1 MIVEDNEDNLFT
13 LRQMLAPLSLEI
25 VAASNGR
32 QAIDYCRR
40 GMPDLVIMD
49 MQMPGMSG
57 LQATGAIRAM
67 PGGANVPILALTA
80 QAMSGIASASW
91 ARAARV
97 PVETGRAT
105 ELRAV
110 VDALAGVATAGGRR
124 RRSAARR
131 REGRMARILLVDN
144 EAGDRPAAAR
154 ALGVR
159 EQELE
164 QVESI
169 AAALVRAA
177 EAGHPFVLV
186 VAREPRSVAGL
197 APVLERR
204 RAARDVRRVR
214 GRRLPAGAGRIAQ
227 GRQRDRRALFRS
239 VLRSELQSVAGEAA
253 RRGAIADRCLSL
265 DGRAFSVRAYPLSE
279 RGVVLY
285 IRDAT
290 DEREREIGRLQS
302 EKLASIG
309 MLAAG
314 VAHEIDNPAAFVLA
328 NIEAL
333 TGHMRLIE
341 DKLRELPGA
350 DAARASLSNVLFEA
364 SAILQ
369 ESKEGMA
376 RIQRIVRDLGSFSH
390 ADEDVSVPISV
401 NAAVESALTML
412 RNELKYRARV
422 EQDLRATR
430 LVLASAPRLGQ
441 VFLNPISNAVQALEE
456 ADVKRNLVRV
466 RSYDEGDHVVVEV
479 SDNGPGIAARRGSR
493 GSSSRSSRPS
503 RAAWGPGWACRSRSA
518 SCAAWAAR
526 SSSTAG
532 RGRARLPGANSGHA
546 AAPAA
551 RPSSVPETTPSRI
564 FSRRRILAV
573 DDEALLLKAYRRMLT
588 DAHELVTALG
598 GPRGAGR
605 AGEGRA
611 LRRRAVRPADAGDV
625 RHGAARGGAGALSRA
640 RRRFVFV
647 TGGAFS
653 GDARRFLEESVPAV
667 IQKPFNVDD
676 LLRLVDTIASGKGK
690 RVHRQPRRGRRR
702 SRAR

>member
-1 MIVEDNEDNLFT
+1 V
-13 LRQMLAPLSLEI
+13 
-25 VAASNGR
+25 
-32 QAIDYCRR
+32 
-40 GMPDLVIMD
+40 
-49 MQMPGMSG
+49 
-57 LQATGAIRAM
+57 
-67 PGGANVPILALTA
+67 
-80 QAMSGIASASW
+80 
-91 ARAARV
+91 
-97 PVETGRAT
+97 
-105 ELRAV
+105 
-110 VDALAGVATAGGRR
+110 
-124 RRSAARR
+124 
-131 REGRMARILLVDN
+131 ARILLVDN
-144 EAGDRPAAAR
+144 ETGDRRAAAR

-164 QVESI
+164 QVESV

-177 EAGHPFVLV
+177 EAGHPFVLMSPACLEATFASRPSSSADV
-186 VAREPRSVAGL
+186 LRETFDVFEDGVCL
-197 APVLERR
+197 L
-204 RAARDVRRVR
+204 ARDGSLKVANAIGER
-214 GRRLPAGAGRIAQ
+214 
-227 GRQRDRRALFRS
+227 LFRS
-239 VLRSELQSVAGEAA
+239 VLKSELQSVASEAA
-253 RRGAIADRCLSL
+253 RRGAIADRSLSL
-265 DGRAFSVRAYPLSE
+265 DGRAFVVRAYPLSE

-314 VAHEIDNPAAFVLA
+314 VAHEINNPAAFVLA

-350 DAARASLSNVLFEA
+350 DAARGSLSDMLFEA

-390 ADEDVSVPISV
+390 ADEDVSVPMSV
-401 NAAVESALTML
+401 NTAVESALTML

-441 VFLNPISNAVQALEE
+441 VFLNLISNAVQALVE

-466 RSYDEGDHVVVEV
+466 HSRDEGDHVVVEV
-479 SDNGPGIAARRGSR
+479 SDNGPGIAPDAAPRIFEPFFTTKPRGMGTGLGLPISL
-493 GSSSRSSRPS
+493 GIVRSLGGEIIVDSRP
-503 RAAWGPGWACRSRSA
+503 GE
-518 SCAAWAAR
+518 
-526 SSSTAG
+526 
-532 RGRARLPGANSGHA
+532 GATFRVRIPATA

-551 RPSSVPETTPSRI
+551 RPSQASVPDTTPPRT

-598 GPRGAGR
+598 GH
-605 AGEGRA
+605 EA
-611 LRRRAVRPADAGDV
+611 LGVLAKDARFDVVLCDLQMPEMSGMELHAAVMERHPALAE
-625 RHGAARGGAGALSRA
+625 
-640 RRRFVFV
+640 RFVFV

-653 GDARRFLEESVPAV
+653 CDARRFLEEAGPSV

-690 RVHRQPRRGRRR
+690 RVAPSGAPGAAPKPRSG
-702 SRAR
+702 